1 MTQDYY
7 EEEVYEE
14 GFEEGPYVDDAEI
27 QRILAEYHRKQMIEN
42 MTGPGVSLVLH
53 VIFLTLMFVFI
64 VTKPRRMEP
73 PIVVEMTEI
82 EEVELEPEVIEE
94 IEEIEEETLEE
105 EAPTTEPSDAPSEQV
120 GAEDSL
126 LDVSDDAPMTD
137 DNVDADEVLD
147 VVRTDSPLKFTGPLG
162 GRSNAGRR
170 NAVRKYGGSSRGQR
184 AVNRALRWLAKVQN
198 EDGSWGEN
206 NGHQQAF
213 TGIALLVFLAHGET
227 PLSEQ
232 YGKTVQNAMRWLAYY
247 ANSEDLKKKTS
258 KKHGGAYGHG
268 MAAYAISEAYAMT
281 KIPFMQ
287 TAMENAIAII
297 VDGQQANGGFGYGYE
312 PKRWDMSVAGWQMQA
327 LKAARV
333 AGSTN
338 PKLLDAI
345 KKSIHFC
352 RTTADAKGGYGYANN
367 EGGNASGAKDN
378 MTGVGIVALQLL
390 GAGRDGS
397 VQDAMDTVKTKRLE
411 AYTEIKTNPAKWDEI
426 GGKYLYGFYYD
437 TQAVFNSQDTG
448 EGKNLWKQW
457 RAVFES
463 VLIRAQN
470 PEGYWQC
477 TGHRY
482 LGEKLDGRIFATC
495 LSALQLEVYYRYLP
509 TFDIKKMD
517 KAAKEDQI
525 GIGNVG
531 AGDDAGG
538 DGLVIEID

>member
-1 MTQDYY
+1 MTQEYY

-198 EDGSWGEN
+198 EDGSWGDRN
-206 NGHQQAF
+206 QAAF

-247 ANSEDLKKKTS
+247 ANGEQMNKSRAYS
-258 KKHGGAYGHG
+258 HGI
-268 MAAYAISEAYAMT
+268 AAYAISEAYAMT

-287 TAMENAIAII
+287 TAMENAITRII
-297 VDGQQANGGFGYGYE
+297 DGQFPNGGFNYRYKGA
-312 PKRWDMSVAGWQMQA
+312 PRWDMSVSGWQFQA

-352 RTTADAKGGYGYANN
+352 RTTADAKGGYGYAN
-367 EGGNASGAKDN
+367 EKGGNAGGARPN

-390 GAGRDGS
+390 GAGTDGS
-397 VQDAMDTVKTKRLE
+397 VRDAMDTVKTKRLE
-411 AYTEIKTNPAKWDEI
+411 AYAEIKANPAKWDEI
-426 GGKYLYGFYYD
+426 GGKNLYGFYYD
-437 TQAVFNSQDTG
+437 TQAVFNSQNTG
-448 EGKNLWKQW
+448 EGKALWKEW

-470 PEGYWQC
+470 PEGYWEC
-477 TGHRY
+477 PSKDYFNAT
-482 LGEKLDGRIFATC
+482 LNGRVFATC

-538 DGLVIEID
+538 GGLVIEID

>member
-1 MTQDYY
+1 MTQEYY
-7 EEEVYEE
+7 EEDPQFEE
-14 GFEEGPYVDDAEI
+14 GLEEGPYVDDAEI

-64 VTKPRRMEP
+64 VTKPRRTEP

-105 EAPTTEPSDAPSEQV
+105 EAPTTEPSDAPSDQV

-162 GRSNAGRR
+162 GRSNAGRAR
-170 NAVRKYGGSSRGQR
+170 AVRKYGGSGRGQR

-198 EDGSWGEN
+198 EDGSWGTNE
-206 NGHQQAF
+206 QAAYS
-213 TGIALLVFLAHGET
+213 GIALLVFLAHGET

-247 ANSEDLKKKTS
+247 ANGEQMNRSRAYS
-258 KKHGGAYGHG
+258 HGI
-268 MAAYAISEAYAMT
+268 AAYAISESYAMT

-287 TAMENAIAII
+287 TAMENAIARII
-297 VDGQQANGGFGYGYE
+297 DGQFPNGGFNYRYGGA
-312 PKRWDMSVAGWQMQA
+312 PRWDVSVAGWQFQA

-338 PKLLDAI
+338 PKLIDSI
-345 KKSIHFC
+345 KKSILFL
-352 RTTADAKGGYGYANN
+352 RKTAYMSGKFGYSGGK
-367 EGGNASGAKDN
+367 ENAHSKPN
-378 MTGVGIVALQLL
+378 MTGIGTVSLQLL
-390 GAGRDGS
+390 GVGQCAEVKS
-397 VQDAMDTVKTKRLE
+397 CLDTIAKDRFEK
-411 AYTEIKTNPAKWDEI
+411 YQEIKENPAKWDDV
-426 GGKYLYGFYYD
+426 GGQNLYGFYYD
-437 TQAVFNSQDTG
+437 TQAVFNSQNNG
-448 EGKNLWKQW
+448 QGKARWKAW
-457 RAVFES
+457 RPVFES

-470 PEGYWQC
+470 PEGYWEA
-477 TGHRY
+477 TKGHGNGVD
-482 LGEKLDGRIFATC
+482 LNGRIFATC

-509 TFDIKKMD
+509 TFDIDKMD
-517 KAAKEDQI
+517 KAAEADQV
-525 GIGNVG
+525 GINNVG
-531 AGDDAGG
+531 AGDGG
-538 DGLVIEID
+538 GGNGLVIEID